1 MRIGIVL
8 SSTPAYSET
17 FFRSKIEGLLK
28 NDFKV
33 ILYCQKRDEKFNLCP
48 VIIGPK
54 VSSNPV
60 FQGFYFIKEYLL
72 LLPYLKRILKY
83 IKLERKECTS
93 LLQIL
98 KKIYLNS
105 HLLKA
110 ELDWLHF
117 GFATQALG
125 SETVAKVIG
134 AKMAVS
140 FRGFDINV
148 YPMKNPGCYTKL
160 WKHVDKVHSISN
172 YLLEKARQMSLD
184 QNTSFEIITPAVQLD
199 LLPKANYVEISKPI
213 KIVTIAR
220 LNWIK
225 GIDLAISA
233 MKNLKEKGIDFE
245 YSIIGDGDQKQTE
258 RYRYMVNEY
267 GLENDVV
274 FCGKMT
280 HKETLEMLK
289 DAALYIQPSLN
300 EGFCNAVLE
309 AQAMGKLCIGSNK
322 GGLPENILDGK
333 TGWLFPDYSSHSL
346 AETIE
351 KVLNLSS
358 AEKQLISEN
367 AQKRVAQEFDIEKQQ
382 NDFLNFYK

>member
-28 NDFKV
+28 NGFEV
-33 ILYCQKRDEKFNLCP
+33 ILYCQKKDEKFNLCP
-48 VIIGPK
+48 VIVGPK
-54 VSSNPV
+54 VSSNPLLQV
-60 FQGFYFIKEYLL
+60 FYFIREFLL
-72 LLPYLKRILKY
+72 LLPYFKRVLKY
-83 IKLERKECTS
+83 ISLEKKEGNS
-93 LLQIL
+93 FPQIL
-98 KKIYLNS
+98 KKIYLNA

-110 ELDWLHF
+110 ELDWIHF

-125 SETVAKVIG
+125 SETVPKAIG

-148 YPMKNPGCYTKL
+148 YPVKNPGCYTKL

-172 YLLEKARQMSLD
+172 YLLEKAKRMGLSE
-184 QNTSFEIITPAVQLD
+184 NTPSAIITPAVQLN
-199 LLPKANYVEISKPI
+199 LLPKTDFVQILNPL

-233 MKNLKEKGIDFE
+233 MKILKENGMDFQ

-258 RYRYMVNEY
+258 RYKYMVYESGLQNE
-267 GLENDVV
+267 VI

-280 HKETLEMLK
+280 HKETLEELK
-289 DAALYIQPSLN
+289 KVDIYIQPSLN
-300 EGFCNAVLE
+300 EGFCNAILE
-309 AQAMGKLCIGSNK
+309 AQAMGKLCIASNK

-333 TGWLFPDYSSHSL
+333 TGWLFPEYSPHSL
-346 AETIE
+346 AVTIE
-351 KVLNLSS
+351 KVLNLSND
-358 AEKQLISEN
+358 EKLLVSEN
-367 AQKRVAQEFDIEKQQ
+367 ARKRVEKEFNIEKQQ
-382 NDFLNFYK
+382 IEFLKFYN